1 MFQPF
6 RIFIL
11 QPKFTIFAE
20 KNISM
25 NIHSIPAFKD
35 CYIMQPEDL
44 QRFAATLADGFRG
57 YSMFEHVCYG
67 AYDHDLMRL
76 FWEVSLALLPDN
88 AICIADSKDANS
100 VLAYIPPKSKDPSLL
115 DYIKAGGMKMFLKFG
130 LRRIIRLTR
139 FNIEIEQLGKRYRAA
154 DDGYLMAFATRFDKQ
169 GQHYG
174 KVLITALLNYLDAT
188 GESCY
193 LETLEAKNVALY
205 QHFSFQLEGQ
215 EASKMGNL
223 SLFPMRRLANPLM

>member
-6 RIFIL
+6 RIFVL
-11 QPKFTIFAE
+11 QPKFTTFAE

-35 CYIMQPEDL
+35 CYIMQREDL
-44 QRFAATLADGFRG
+44 QRFADTLADGFKG

-88 AICIADSKDANS
+88 AICIADSKEANS
-100 VLAYIPPKSKDPSLL
+100 VLAYIPPHSKDPSLL
-115 DYIKAGGMKMFLKFG
+115 DYVKAGGMKMFLKFG

-139 FNIEIEQLGKRYRAA
+139 FNIEIEQVGKRFRAA
-154 DDGYLMAFATRFDKQ
+154 DDGYLMAFATRLDKQ

-174 KVLITALLNYLDAT
+174 KPLITALLNHLDAT

-215 EASKMGNL
+215 EASQMGDL
-223 SLFPMRRLANPLM
+223 KLFAMRRSGNPTV